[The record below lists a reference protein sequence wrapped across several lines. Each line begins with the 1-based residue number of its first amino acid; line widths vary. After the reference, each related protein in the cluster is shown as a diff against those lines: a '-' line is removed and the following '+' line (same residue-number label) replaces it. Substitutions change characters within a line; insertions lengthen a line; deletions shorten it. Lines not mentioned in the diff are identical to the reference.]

1 LPSLAQCA
9 TIDELHC
16 DLAQNKRQRILTGRW
31 VCLLRKGDFDA
42 RYFRHQD
49 PAPKVGS
56 AFGHGSHFE
65 NGTRAKLPQNQ
76 KEQTML
82 TRTSPALLAEPNL
95 VTEDAQYFEY
105 TSSANPIG
113 AKLISRVPFRTFSP
127 SLYAD
132 GATRLVPL
140 DLSAELGCPGPATG
154 PGLSASFLRINA
166 GDALTLDPNATSQ
179 VCYVI
184 SGAGSVKQAQTS
196 FPFSIGDFFTL
207 PGGHATVLSAEV
219 TATLYYVN
227 DAPLL
232 SYLGT
237 TGVEARFAP
246 TRYPAVEAQ
255 AALREVAE
263 QANAGRRN
271 RISVLMGN
279 ANFPQTRTVTH
290 VLWAMFGIVPPNSM
304 QKPHRHQSI
313 ALDFIAGTSPGVYTL
328 VGTELDGAGNIVN
341 PTRVDWETG
350 MTFVT
355 PPGYWHAHFNETN
368 ENAYV
373 IPIQDAGLQTYLRTL
388 DIQFAR

>member
-1 LPSLAQCA
+1 
-9 TIDELHC
+9 
-16 DLAQNKRQRILTGRW
+16 
-31 VCLLRKGDFDA
+31 
-42 RYFRHQD
+42 
-49 PAPKVGS
+49 
-56 AFGHGSHFE
+56 
-65 NGTRAKLPQNQ
+65 
-76 KEQTML
+76 ML
-82 TRTSPALLAEPNL
+82 TKTSPALLAES
-95 VTEDAQYFEY
+95 TIATDDAQYFEY

-113 AKLISRVPFRTFSP
+113 AKLISRVPFRNFAP

-132 GATRLVPL
+132 GATRIVPL

-154 PGLSASFLRINA
+154 PGLSANFLRINA

-184 SGAGSVKQAQTS
+184 SGTGSVTQGETS
-196 FPFSIGDFFTL
+196 FPFAQGDFFTL
-207 PGGHATVLSAEV
+207 PGGHAAVLSADA

-232 SYLGT
+232 TYLGT
-237 TGVEARFAP
+237 TGVQARFAP
-246 TRYPAVEAQ
+246 TRYPAALAQ
-255 AALREVAE
+255 AELRKVAQE
-263 QANAGRRN
+263 ANAGRRN

-290 VLWAMFGIVPPNSM
+290 VLWAMFGIVPPHSV

-313 ALDFIAGTSPGVYTL
+313 ALDFIAGGKPGVYTL
-328 VGTELDGAGNIVN
+328 VGTELDGEGNIVN
-341 PTRVDWETG
+341 PTRVDWEAG
-350 MTFVT
+350 MAFVT

-388 DIQFAR
+388 DIRFAH